1 MKLSSVLLSSVLLV
15 LLNQTNDFEWFV
27 RQMVVRSLHE
37 IVQQVIDSEDDVSRA
52 LSAAERFSHD
62 YGWCVCGCLSVC
74 VSVCLCVC
82 VSVGVLLFSCLQCD
96 STRAQYMLQQVCV
109 SITHCYHVR
118 KDHSLLIGLQW
129 ELVVFALVVLG
140 FGLAQ
145 QILFLGRAS

>member
-1 MKLSSVLLSSVLLV
+1 MKLSSVLLSSVLL
-15 LLNQTNDFEWFV
+15 LLSNQTNDFEWFV

-62 YGWCVCGCLSVC
+62 YGWCVCGCLS
-74 VSVCLCVC
+74 VC

>member
-1 MKLSSVLLSSVLLV
+1 MTLNGLSGKWLCAVYMKLFSRWLTLRMMSVGHCLQPNGFHTTTVGV
-15 LLNQTNDFEWFV
+15 
-27 RQMVVRSLHE
+27 
-37 IVQQVIDSEDDVSRA
+37 
-52 LSAAERFSHD
+52 
-62 YGWCVCGCLSVC
+62 CVGVCLSVC
-74 VSVCLCVC
+74 LSVC

-109 SITHCYHVR
+109 SITQCYHVR

-145 QILFLGRAS
+145 QILFLGRASWGLGRGSEALVLAFSFEFF